1 MELVCTQLD
10 SLLLPVTGIHPL
22 WHGDHSSSAN
32 RTGSPESASLWRR
45 MCVCIHE
52 LYRQLVSYYGNAHH
66 GKWQLAATKATHL
79 LASCP
84 DQIAPLPGC
93 IFQSTGAP
101 GASYRQLSLTRA
113 IGALVGASCC
123 ITLHSQPLDPL
134 FGHVPVACKRT
145 SESPAVSTA
154 QGQSEPFPITYAQ

>member
-1 MELVCTQLD
+1 MCTRLD

-45 MCVCIHE
+45 MCVCVCVCIPA
-52 LYRQLVSYYGNAHH
+52 LYRQLASFSYGKAHH

-84 DQIAPLPGC
+84 DQIASLPGG
-93 IFQSTGAP
+93 IFQSAGAP
-101 GASYRQLSLTRA
+101 GASYRQPSLTRA
-113 IGALVGASCC
+113 IGALVGTSCC

-134 FGHVPVACKRT
+134 FGYVPVACQRT
-145 SESPAVSTA
+145 SESPAV
-154 QGQSEPFPITYAQ
+154 